1 MAMRL
6 GLLSLS
12 DANITRVLKKP
23 PLAWDLVTPPA
34 PAPAPAPEAE
44 EDPPKSKRKKTAAA
58 RPSKAKAPATPE
70 LATNEG
76 MRCDLEKS
84 WHGIHYLLTGTA
96 WEGTPPLDFLVE
108 GGRQVGQI
116 DSEHGP
122 LRAFNNE
129 EVRAIYDAISVM
141 GPYELRKRFN
151 PRDMAAKEIYPDI
164 WTKTPNEEESLRYLL
179 DNLDRLRGYLRETLD
194 SGFGVIVFLV

>member
-23 PLAWDLVTPPA
+23 ALAWGLITPPS
-34 PAPAPAPEAE
+34 PVAE
-44 EDPPKSKRKKTAAA
+44 EPAPKSKAKGTKSPASRTKKAKPAAA
-58 RPSKAKAPATPE
+58 LD
-70 LATNEG
+70 LAVNEG
-76 MRCDLEKS
+76 MRCDLDKA

-116 DSEHGP
+116 DPEHGP
-122 LRAFNNE
+122 VRAFRNE
-129 EVRAIYDAISVM
+129 EVRAIYDAVSVM

-151 PRDMAAKEIYPDI
+151 PRDMVARDIYPDI
-164 WTKTPNEEESLRYLL
+164 WKAPNEEESLRYLM
-179 DNLDRLRGYLRETLD
+179 DSLDRLRGYLRESLD
-194 SGFGVIVFLV
+194 SGFGVIVFLT

>member
-23 PLAWDLVTPPA
+23 ALAWSLITPA
-34 PAPAPAPEAE
+34 PPPETEEPAA
-44 EDPPKSKRKKTAAA
+44 KGKRKPAASK
-58 RPSKAKAPATPE
+58 SKAKTTTGLE
-70 LATNEG
+70 LVTNEG
-76 MRCDLEKS
+76 MRCDLDKA

-96 WEGTPPLDFLVE
+96 WEGTPPLDFLVD

-116 DSEHGP
+116 DPEHGP
-122 LRAFNNE
+122 VRAFGNE
-129 EVRAIYDAISVM
+129 EARAFYEAIAVM

-151 PRDMAAKEIYPDI
+151 PRDMSAKEIYPDM
-164 WTKTPNEEESLRYLL
+164 WTKSPEEETLRYLL
-179 DNLDRLRGYLRETLD
+179 ENLDRMRGYLRETLD
-194 SGFGVIVFLV
+194 SGFGVLVFLT

>member
-23 PLAWDLVTPPA
+23 AMAWTLITPPVPAAEVAAEA
-34 PAPAPAPEAE
+34 PT
-44 EDPPKSKRKKTAAA
+44 PKAKKKKASTTTASKSKTAAA
-58 RPSKAKAPATPE
+58 LE
-70 LATNEG
+70 LTTNEG
-76 MRCDLEKS
+76 MRCDLDKA

-108 GGRQVGQI
+108 GGDQVGQI
-116 DSEHGP
+116 DPEHGP
-122 LRAFNNE
+122 VRAFRHE
-129 EVRAIYDAISVM
+129 QVRAIYDAVSVM

-164 WTKTPNEEESLRYLL
+164 WTKSPDEDSLRYLM
-179 DNLDRLRGYLRETLD
+179 DSLDRLRGYLRETLD
-194 SGFGVIVFLV
+194 SGFGVLIFLVS

>member
-12 DANITRVLKKP
+12 DANITRVLKQP
-23 PLAWDLVTPPA
+23 AHAWALITPPA
-34 PAPAPAPEAE
+34 PAAE
-44 EDPPKSKRKKTAAA
+44 EPVTKAKRKKSPTTGRTSKTKAAA
-58 RPSKAKAPATPE
+58 ALK

-76 MRCDLEKS
+76 MRCDLDMA

-116 DSEHGP
+116 DPEHGP
-122 LRAFNNE
+122 VRAFSHD
-129 EVRAIYDAISVM
+129 EVRAIYDAVSVM

-164 WTKTPNEEESLRYLL
+164 WTKTPNEEESLRFLI

-194 SGFGVIVFLV
+194 SKLGVLVFLV

>member
-12 DANITRVLKKP
+12 DVNITRVLKKP
-23 PLAWDLVTPPA
+23 AMAWTLITPPA
-34 PAPAPAPEAE
+34 PAAEEPAP
-44 EDPPKSKRKKTAAA
+44 KTKKKKASAA
-58 RPSKAKAPATPE
+58 RPSKAKAPATLE

-76 MRCDLEKS
+76 MRCDLDKA

-108 GGRQVGQI
+108 GGTQVGQI
-116 DSEHGP
+116 DPEHGP
-122 LRAFNNE
+122 LRAYRND
-129 EVRAIYDAISVM
+129 EVRAIYDAVSVM

-164 WTKTPNEEESLRYLL
+164 WTKTPNEEESLRYLM

-194 SGFGVIVFLV
+194 SGFGVLVFLT

>member
-12 DANITRVLKKP
+12 DANITRVVKKP
-23 PLAWDLVTPPA
+23 AMAWSLITPPVPVAEVADEA
-34 PAPAPAPEAE
+34 PT
-44 EDPPKSKRKKTAAA
+44 PKTKKKKATTTRPSKSKTAA
-58 RPSKAKAPATPE
+58 TLE

-76 MRCDLEKS
+76 MRCDLDKS

-96 WEGTPPLDFLVE
+96 WEGTPPLDFLVD
-108 GGRQVGQI
+108 GGEQVGQI
-116 DSEHGP
+116 DPEHGP
-122 LRAFNNE
+122 VRAFRNE
-129 EVRAIYDAISVM
+129 QVRAIYDAVSVM

-151 PRDMAAKEIYPDI
+151 SRDMAAKEIYPDI
-164 WTKTPNEEESLRYLL
+164 WTKSPDEDSLRYLM

-194 SGFGVIVFLV
+194 SGFGVLVFLT

>member
-23 PLAWDLVTPPA
+23 ALAWSLITPPPPPSEE
-34 PAPAPAPEAE
+34 PATQG
-44 EDPPKSKRKKTAAA
+44 KRKTAAS
-58 RPSKAKAPATPE
+58 RPSKAKAAATLE
-70 LATNEG
+70 LVTNEG
-76 MRCDLEKS
+76 TRCDLDKS

-96 WEGTPPLDFLVE
+96 WEGTPPLDFLIE
-108 GGRQVGQI
+108 GGHQVGQI
-116 DSEHGP
+116 DPEHGP
-122 LRAFNNE
+122 VRAFRHD
-129 EVRAIYDAISVM
+129 EVRAFYDAISMM

-164 WTKTPNEEESLRYLL
+164 WTKSPSEEETLRSLM
-179 DNLDRLRGYLRETLD
+179 DNLDRMRAYLRETLD
-194 SGFGVIVFLV
+194 SELGVLVFLI

>member
-6 GLLSLS
+6 GLFSLS

-23 PLAWDLVTPPA
+23 ALAWTLITPPA
-34 PAPAPAPEAE
+34 PAAEEPAPKGKKK
-44 EDPPKSKRKKTAAA
+44 KSSTS
-58 RPSKAKAPATPE
+58 RPSKAKAAALE
-70 LATNEG
+70 LATHEG
-76 MRCDLEKS
+76 MRCDLDKA

-108 GGRQVGQI
+108 GGHQVGQI
-116 DSEHGP
+116 DPEHGP
-122 LRAFNNE
+122 VRAFRHD
-129 EVRAIYDAISVM
+129 EVRTIYEAVSVM

-164 WTKTPNEEESLRYLL
+164 WTKAPNEEESLRYLM

-194 SGFGVIVFLV
+194 SGFGVLVFLS